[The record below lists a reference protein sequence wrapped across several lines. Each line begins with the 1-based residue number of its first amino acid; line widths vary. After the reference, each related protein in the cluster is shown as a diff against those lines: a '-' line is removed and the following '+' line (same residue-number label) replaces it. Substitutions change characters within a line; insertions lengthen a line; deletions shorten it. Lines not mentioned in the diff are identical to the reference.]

1 MNTIF
6 DIATL
11 LRHTI
16 GQRVNDNLGRV
27 ESLLHT
33 NSQNV
38 YFYSEVVAPTTKIL
52 SKQKPLFTEL
62 PLQSVIILYL
72 PYLQLCLNLLRF
84 FFYLFLTSTLF
95 SSECVQNT
103 PAFLLISRTPKASQF
118 Q

>member
-11 LRHTI
+11 LRHRI

-27 ESLLHT
+27 ESLLHS

-38 YFYSEVVAPTTKIL
+38 NFYSEVVAPTTKIL

-62 PLQSVIILYL
+62 PL
-72 PYLQLCLNLLRF
+72 
-84 FFYLFLTSTLF
+84 
-95 SSECVQNT
+95 
-103 PAFLLISRTPKASQF
+103 
-118 Q
+118 